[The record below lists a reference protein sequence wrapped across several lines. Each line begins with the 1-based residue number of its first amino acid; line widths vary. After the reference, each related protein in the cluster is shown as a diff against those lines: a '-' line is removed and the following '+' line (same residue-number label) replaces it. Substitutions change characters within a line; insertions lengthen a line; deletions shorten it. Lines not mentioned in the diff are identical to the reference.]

1 MPSSR
6 FSRLTEIILALF
18 FGLVSF
24 VGFMGISAS
33 LLIPSGEMQR
43 ASPEMAPL
51 FLGPLFAG
59 MGSLAILWIRNRAR
73 LAWKSAVAAIALW
86 TIGLHSLGFGGMA
99 VFLPGSYDFMTN
111 LGYSIAL
118 CLAPGSLLTLSGLA
132 VLGYEYRR
140 SRQHETPDR
149 VAADMSPGALN
160 RADKVRRAAEYR
172 TSIVNQIKRQ
182 RTLGFA
188 PQINPIISKLDQ
200 WIARLRQLGD
210 RLSAFEADA
219 IIQRDLKDIPATIT
233 RLTTQLAAEADPQI
247 RAQIQA
253 TLASYQ
259 EHQKHLETLISL
271 MRRTDLEFDKTLA
284 SMGAIYSGLQVLDAR
299 DIDSDRATR
308 LDADIGEQ
316 VNQLGDL
323 LAAMDDTYRSTAGFE
338 NKAAS

>member
-1 MPSSR
+1 MSSSH
-6 FSRLTEIILALF
+6 FSRLIEITLALF

-24 VGFMGISAS
+24 AGFMGISAS
-33 LLIPSGEMQR
+33 LLIPSSETGR

-51 FLGPLFAG
+51 FMGPLFAG
-59 MGSLAILWIRNRAR
+59 LGSLAIMWIRNRAR

-99 VFLPGSYDFMTN
+99 VFLTGSYDFMTN
-111 LGYSIAL
+111 LSFSVAL
-118 CLAPGSLLTLSGLA
+118 CLAPGSLLTLLGLA

-140 SRQHETPDR
+140 ARQLETPDR

-172 TSIVNQIKRQ
+172 TSIVNRIKRL
-182 RTLGFA
+182 RTPGFA
-188 PQINPIISKLDQ
+188 FQVNPIVSKLDQ
-200 WIARLRQLGD
+200 WVARLRQLGD

-219 IIQRDLKDIPATIT
+219 IIQRDLKDIPAIIA
-233 RLTTQLAAEADPQI
+233 RLTTQLEAEADPQI
-247 RAQIQA
+247 RAQVQA
-253 TLASYQ
+253 ALASYQ
-259 EHQKHLETLISL
+259 EHRKHLETLVSL

-338 NKAAS
+338 NKTAG